1 MSWSIKGK
9 DKIFAPFFKA
19 AVAGVSTQASLTF
32 THARTRP
39 SNVLEHQLDNP
50 QSTLKMTLSGQ
61 A

>member
-19 AVAGVSTQASLTF
+19 AVAGVSTQASLTL
-32 THARTRP
+32 THARTHP